1 MLWYI
6 FMLILFVVFMRLFG
20 DIVANSLLELVSLL
34 TILTI
39 VKLITLALET

>member
-39 VKLITLALET
+39 VKLITLALEA

>member
-6 FMLILFVVFMRLFG
+6 FLLLVFVIIINLYG
-20 DIVANSLLELVSLL
+20 DIIVNSLLELISLL

-39 VKLITLALET
+39 VKLITLALEA